1 MGDIGGFTHDNVA
14 IAPKMLHTPLSGNI
28 NDVDFAGAKPL
39 SVVRVSPDAKIF
51 TSTDGGHAWTAYPGS
66 AAGLSAG
73 HVTYTANASSIVWTT
88 DAGKTSF
95 GLNGAA
101 FVASTGIPTGA
112 VVEADKA
119 NDTVVYASQAGG
131 VYVSTDFGKS
141 FTYVNQLGSAKESRA
156 IATSTVAQAG
166 EFWISTDR
174 GVWHLYVHSGHI
186 MITRLLMFPIIV
198 PTTARPSLVSPVVL
212 PKRGPSPSARP
223 LREAP
228 PLPCTPLPW

>member
-39 SVVRVSPDAKIF
+39 SVVRISPDAKIF

-141 FTYVNQLGSAKESRA
+141 FTYVNQLGSSKESRA
-156 IATSTVAQAG
+156 IATSTVAKAG

-174 GVWHLYVHSGHI
+174 GVWHLYVHLGHVVFMKLLI
-186 MITRLLMFPIIV
+186 YNITA
-198 PTTARPSLVSPVVL
+198 PTTVRPSPVSPVAS

-223 LREAP
+223 PLEARHPLCTP
-228 PLPCTPLPW
+228 PLS